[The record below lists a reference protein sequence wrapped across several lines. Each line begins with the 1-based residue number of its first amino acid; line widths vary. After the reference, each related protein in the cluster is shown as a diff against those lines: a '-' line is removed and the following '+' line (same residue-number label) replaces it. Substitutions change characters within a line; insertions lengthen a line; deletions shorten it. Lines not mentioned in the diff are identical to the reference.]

1 MKPGPIDLLITE
13 IEGKLLKALAR
24 FESSLGRLPAM
35 KDSVDSFSDQ
45 ELGVYDEFMSRFA
58 RLTDIF
64 LSRYVRACVKRS
76 DPAFRGSFRDS
87 LDLAEKL
94 GVIDSANEWYGI
106 RELRN
111 RQAHEYEDEDLLNLF
126 RETLAQTDRIR
137 SIKKAVTHAT

>member
-1 MKPGPIDLLITE
+1 M
-13 IEGKLLKALAR
+13 
-24 FESSLGRLPAM
+24 
-35 KDSVDSFSDQ
+35 
-45 ELGVYDEFMSRFA
+45 
-58 RLTDIF
+58 
-64 LSRYVRACVKRS
+64 RACVKRS